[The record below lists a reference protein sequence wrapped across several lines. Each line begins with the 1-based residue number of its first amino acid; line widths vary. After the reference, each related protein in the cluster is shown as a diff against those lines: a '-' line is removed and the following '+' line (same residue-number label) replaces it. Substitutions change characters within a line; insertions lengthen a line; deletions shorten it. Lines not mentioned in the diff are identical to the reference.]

1 MNQRLSYL
9 TVDGFPGANSKSYYD
24 RGIDC
29 HRLVGLLRYLQS
41 RVGIEHNRMG
51 QYQGWSR
58 REYVR
63 EEAGHQVRN
72 VFSRK
77 EVVRSSGRILT

>member
-1 MNQRLSYL
+1 M
-9 TVDGFPGANSKSYYD
+9 
-24 RGIDC
+24 I
-29 HRLVGLLRYLQS
+29 VGSTAIALWACCDISRA
-41 RVGIEHNRMG
+41 RVGIEHNRMW
-51 QYQGWSR
+51 QYQGRFR

-77 EVVRSSGRILT
+77 EVVRSSGKILTKLTIFSGE